1 VAQPTNSQKRPPH
14 RPSRRDDILAAGA
27 SQIVERGFAAVTVSD
42 IARAASITPS
52 AVYYHFSTKDDIVLE
67 LVRRIG
73 DELGEVM
80 AAETGGVVE
89 QTVRELISRFVT
101 WLDQHP
107 VDARLYY
114 VTLVGITPAVEELR
128 RYQLLDQVSRVT
140 SGPLRRLRR
149 SVRATELRTVA
160 LALLVLLGEF
170 ARALTG
176 PDAPGRD
183 ALEAQLFE
191 LGSRLIA

>member
-1 VAQPTNSQKRPPH
+1 VAQPTNNQKRPPH
-14 RPSRRDDILAAGA
+14 RPSRRDDILTAGA
-27 SQIVERGFAAVTVSD
+27 SQIVERGFAAVTVND
-42 IARAASITPS
+42 IARAAGMTPS
-52 AVYYHFSTKDDIVLE
+52 AIYYHFSTKDDIVLE

-73 DELGEVM
+73 DELGDLV
-80 AAETGGVVE
+80 AAEIGASADE
-89 QTVRELISRFVT
+89 AVRELISRFVT

-128 RYQLLDQVSRVT
+128 RYQFLDQVSRVT
-140 SGPLRRLRR
+140 AGPLRRLRR
-149 SVRATELRTVA
+149 AVRTTELKTVA

-176 PDAPGRD
+176 PDVPGRE
-183 ALEAQLFE
+183 ALEAELFE
-191 LGSRLIA
+191 LGLRLIA